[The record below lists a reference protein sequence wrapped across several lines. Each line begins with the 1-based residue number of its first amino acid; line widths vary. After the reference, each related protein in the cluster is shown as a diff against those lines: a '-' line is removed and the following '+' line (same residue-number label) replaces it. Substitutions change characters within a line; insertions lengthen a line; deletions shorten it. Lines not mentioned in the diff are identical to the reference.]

1 MSKKVLL
8 GAICTVLFCGFS
20 ANVFA
25 QDKNPE
31 GLGASLLTNANPRA
45 AGMGLATT
53 AVNEN
58 PFGIFNNAAANLS
71 SEKQMGFGYSYNPFM
86 PEFNPGAATHAV
98 GGYYNIDRNNGLS
111 LGFRY
116 FNAPKTPLTGNDA
129 ATGETIRPNDLA
141 VSLAYTRRI
150 VDNFSISLTARYIR
164 SDHTKGG
171 ADIYKAG
178 NAFSFDLGLYYENTI
193 DSFFGSTWA
202 VGLNVSN
209 VGTKLDISNPSNP
222 YAMPAYANLGGSIF
236 MPFSENHTLL
246 AALDLGYTF
255 MPSTDTAFVAG
266 IGLEYNFLKYGIVR
280 AGYHYGDEKSIGG
293 GSFATVGL
301 GVKAGPVRIDG
312 SYWIAGEDSPVRNT
326 WSVGISLF
334 F

>member
-1 MSKKVLL
+1 MSKKILL
-8 GAICTVLFCGFS
+8 GAICTVLFCGIS

-25 QDKNPE
+25 QNESPQ
-31 GLGASLLTNANPRA
+31 GAASSLLTGVNPRA
-45 AGMGLATT
+45 AGMGMATT

-58 PFGIFNNAAANLS
+58 PFGIFNNAAVNLS

-116 FNAPKTPLTGNDA
+116 FNGPKTTLTNEDLIP
-129 ATGETIRPNDLA
+129 GETVRPNDLA

-164 SDHTKGG
+164 SDFSKGG
-171 ADIYKAG
+171 EMFQPG
-178 NAFSFDLGLYYENTI
+178 NAFTFDLGFYYNNTI

-209 VGTKLDISNPSNP
+209 FGTKLNISNP
-222 YAMPAYANLGGSIF
+222 AKATTLPAYANLGGSIF

-255 MPSTDTAFVAG
+255 MPSTDASFMAG
-266 IGLEYNFLKYGIVR
+266 IGLEYNFFKYGIIR

-293 GSFATVGL
+293 SYATVGL

-326 WSVGISLF
+326 WTVGLSLF